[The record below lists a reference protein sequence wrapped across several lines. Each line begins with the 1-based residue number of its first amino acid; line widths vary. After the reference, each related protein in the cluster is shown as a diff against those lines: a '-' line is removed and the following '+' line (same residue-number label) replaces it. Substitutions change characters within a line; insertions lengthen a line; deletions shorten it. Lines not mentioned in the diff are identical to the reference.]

1 MTRWTPG
8 ALVLLAACGL
18 LGRHA
23 AAQALPVD
31 LDLDYAAFLYSED
44 ESVLEL
50 YLAVGAASLDF
61 AADTSGRFVAALP
74 LEIALRPAA
83 AAAPDGASDAP
94 VLSDAADLRFAVAD
108 TSALD
113 AGQYYVELFRTA
125 VVPGE
130 YALDVTVP
138 AEGERTELRLSL
150 DLTVPAFAQPGRVTV
165 SDIALAS
172 SIDEGEPDDR
182 FYKNGLVVV
191 PNPGALFGQGQDR
204 LYYYAEAYGL
214 PEATGQEAYTLF
226 AFLSESGRPEP
237 IEGHQRRTTR
247 DARSPDVLVGAF
259 DAADLPSGSYFLHL
273 ILLDENNEA
282 LAEQTKR
289 FFVYNPDVERPTAVL
304 DEQFETS
311 LYAVMSEEE
320 VEENLRHAAVI
331 ATQQEQAQM
340 RQLRD
345 LDGKR
350 QYLAE
355 FWRRRDTDA
364 DPAENRARRDFYE
377 RLRYAEER
385 YATPFAEA
393 YETDRG
399 RILLRYGYPSQV
411 DPRPF
416 EQGLAPHEIWLYESI
431 PGYGQALFVFAD
443 REGTGEYDLLHSTVT
458 GEVSAPNW
466 EQLLQQ

>member
-1 MTRWTPG
+1 
-8 ALVLLAACGL
+8 
-18 LGRHA
+18 
-23 AAQALPVD
+23 
-31 LDLDYAAFLYSED
+31 
-44 ESVLEL
+44 
-50 YLAVGAASLDF
+50 
-61 AADTSGRFVAALP
+61 
-74 LEIALRPAA
+74 
-83 AAAPDGASDAP
+83 
-94 VLSDAADLRFAVAD
+94 
-108 TSALD
+108 
-113 AGQYYVELFRTA
+113 
-125 VVPGE
+125 
-130 YALDVTVP
+130 
-138 AEGERTELRLSL
+138 
-150 DLTVPAFAQPGRVTV
+150 
-165 SDIALAS
+165 
-172 SIDEGEPDDR
+172 
-182 FYKNGLVVV
+182 
-191 PNPGALFGQGQDR
+191 
-204 LYYYAEAYGL
+204 
-214 PEATGQEAYTLF
+214 
-226 AFLSESGRPEP
+226 
-237 IEGHQRRTTR
+237 
-247 DARSPDVLVGAF
+247 
-259 DAADLPSGSYFLHL
+259 
-273 ILLDENNEA
+273 
-282 LAEQTKR
+282 
-289 FFVYNPDVERPTAVL
+289 
-304 DEQFETS
+304 
-311 LYAVMSEEE
+311 MSEEE